1 MVNRAVESGP
11 IVVADCC
18 IVYND
23 TTPPYREKNSH
34 EELCAV
40 IDHLNI
46 RSCHMIIKLYWNS
59 MHDTSSDR
67 TGVAVQHVKEH
78 IQDSNHVR

>member
-23 TTPPYREKNSH
+23 TTPHTGRRTVTRN
-34 EELCAV
+34 CAV

-46 RSCHMIIKLYWNS
+46 RSCHMIIKLY
-59 MHDTSSDR
+59 
-67 TGVAVQHVKEH
+67 
-78 IQDSNHVR
+78 